1 MDRIRLNCGQFEFSR
16 ENMPRNCPS
25 VQLLLPVL
33 ADTLNPTLPNPIDA
47 IGVSTDVVP
56 CSVEAFSISGCFSLR
71 SRLMPRG
78 RNVLRKDLLHA
89 ILTVPSTFPART
101 VIPR

>member
-33 ADTLNPTLPNPIDA
+33 ADTLNPTLPCPIEE

-56 CSVEAFSISGCFSLR
+56 CSVEDFPISPCFSLP
-71 SRLMPRG
+71 SRLMLRG
-78 RNVLRKDLLHA
+78 RNVLPKNPLHA
-89 ILTVPSTFPART
+89 ILTAPSMFPART
-101 VIPR
+101 VTLR